1 MGGFLMPQVKVLH
14 PLGVT
19 PWRHRARLMCYAS
32 PSWEETSL
40 GDYMRKEQEDDAP
53 QEVSWWSLLE
63 RHH

>member
-1 MGGFLMPQVKVLH
+1 MPQSRVLH
-14 PLGVT
+14 P
-19 PWRHRARLMCYAS
+19 ARLMCYAS

-40 GDYMRKEQEDDAP
+40 GDYMRKEQEYDETSL